1 MESNRPRAFRLVI
14 VRRWVCRFAGH
25 LGHAWN
31 RWTHECPIPAHRRH
45 GIAGRSEHR
54 AQPIAGLVFDPQKA
68 VLTGTMPPG
77 TLRVEANA
85 TIAGQPGMNRQVA
98 MGVRES
104 RALEVAFTFVLRIFR

>member
-1 MESNRPRAFRLVI
+1 
-14 VRRWVCRFAGH
+14 
-25 LGHAWN
+25 
-31 RWTHECPIPAHRRH
+31 
-45 GIAGRSEHR
+45 
-54 AQPIAGLVFDPQKA
+54 
-68 VLTGTMPPG
+68 MPPG